1 MNRRLLVALAGAG
14 VAATGAA
21 IVLVVVGHGV
31 DFRPVGVA
39 RGVVQNAIFGIWI
52 AAGLIAWQQ
61 RPDSRVGPL
70 MTAIG
75 FLDVS
80 QDLFWNASLPFT
92 LGLLVPALSFPMLVH
107 LFVAFPSGRLTTR
120 FERRFV
126 GFSYA
131 AIATLWLVL
140 ALFWDAHIEWPHSPP
155 DGPSNLLLVHYN
167 STVLAALNGVVTL
180 VLIAILLTLA
190 VVLVKRVR
198 RARGLTRRALA
209 PVLYA
214 VAVAVVLFSAESVA
228 DAAGAH
234 GAAVVLTWLSEAAS
248 AAIPIAF
255 LVGLLRTRLQR
266 SAVAD
271 LVVALSGP
279 LTPVQVGDALAR
291 TVRDESLVLAF
302 WLPERECYVD
312 ADGATIEPDD
322 RPGRAVTVIEHNG
335 QRLAAIIHDPAVLD
349 DPVLVDAVS
358 AAAGLALENARLQ
371 AELRAQLNEVRASRA
386 RIVEAGDSERRR
398 LERDLHDGAQQRL
411 LAIRL
416 ALQLVRGRLA
426 DDGATADELLC
437 EADTE
442 VVAALEELRSLA
454 RGIHPALLT
463 EEGLDAA
470 LAALARR
477 VPVPVQLDVCPER
490 LPALVE
496 ATIYFVA
503 SEALANVV
511 KHAHA
516 TLATVDVTRANG
528 QVAVAVT
535 DDGVGGADPNG
546 AGLHGLRDRVE
557 TLDGQLRIDSVPGQG
572 TRVTVAIPCA

>member
-1 MNRRLLVALAGAG
+1 
-14 VAATGAA
+14 
-21 IVLVVVGHGV
+21 
-31 DFRPVGVA
+31 
-39 RGVVQNAIFGIWI
+39 
-52 AAGLIAWQQ
+52 
-61 RPDSRVGPL
+61 
-70 MTAIG
+70 
-75 FLDVS
+75 
-80 QDLFWNASLPFT
+80 
-92 LGLLVPALSFPMLVH
+92 
-107 LFVAFPSGRLTTR
+107 
-120 FERRFV
+120 
-126 GFSYA
+126 
-131 AIATLWLVL
+131 
-140 ALFWDAHIEWPHSPP
+140 
-155 DGPSNLLLVHYN
+155 
-167 STVLAALNGVVTL
+167 
-180 VLIAILLTLA
+180 
-190 VVLVKRVR
+190 
-198 RARGLTRRALA
+198 
-209 PVLYA
+209 
-214 VAVAVVLFSAESVA
+214 
-228 DAAGAH
+228 
-234 GAAVVLTWLSEAAS
+234 
-248 AAIPIAF
+248 
-255 LVGLLRTRLQR
+255 
-266 SAVAD
+266 
-271 LVVALSGP
+271 
-279 LTPVQVGDALAR
+279 
-291 TVRDESLVLAF
+291 VRDESLVLAF
-302 WLPERECYVD
+302 WLPERACHVD
-312 ADGATIEPDD
+312 ADGATIELDD
-322 RPGRAVTVIEHNG
+322 RPGRAVSVIEHNG

-386 RIVEAGDSERRR
+386 RIVEAGDAERRR

-416 ALQLVRGRLA
+416 ALQLVRGQLA
-426 DDGATADELLC
+426 DEGATADELLD

-477 VPVPVQLDVCPER
+477 VPVPVHLDVCPER

-496 ATIYFVA
+496 ATVYFVA

-516 TLATVDVTRANG
+516 TRATVDVTRANG

-572 TRVTVAIPCA
+572 TRVTVAIPCG